1 MMSIIHYISAS
12 RRLTESEKTV
22 YMLGGEREA
31 PPMILAQ
38 RDMIKLEKKYYEDRM
53 YGLFLLSILAFFICA
68 IGFVIYKL
76 QNGG

>member
-38 RDMIKLEKKYYEDRM
+38 RDMIRLEKKYYEDRM
-53 YGLFLLSILAFFICA
+53 YGLFLLSILAFFILA
-68 IGFVIYKL
+68 MGFVIYKL